1 MRLPRPFRRRRGGRD
16 DAPPERTE
24 TADADARERAEAMA
38 DRARRRRPAPLVEAI
53 SVRLRGAG
61 LELRRRL
68 RPLGRGISRLV
79 SAVAPKVSRAI
90 FFVAGLPVALVAAG
104 LDLFLRTARAVRGRL
119 APVAAAIA
127 AVAARVAAQ
136 VTPVRVLAVV
146 ILLIAAALAGSQFTD
161 YRGVAVGDPQYP
173 ADVARVA
180 PPPLADI
187 EHAGEAHLYL
197 GVPAA
202 ILVGILTVLTVRGRW
217 QLGRGIALVA
227 LAGIALTL
235 LVDRPQGLDAGTA
248 GDAYLGTEAQ
258 LLEGFWGQLAA
269 CVGLLICGPL
279 LGWHVKIAA
288 AEREHTR
295 RRGARIRGGLDRL
308 RPARARNA
316 AMEARA

>member
-1 MRLPRPFRRRRGGRD
+1 MRLPKPLRRRRDGRD
-16 DAPPERTE
+16 DAPPERAE
-24 TADADARERAEAMA
+24 PADSDARSRAEAMA
-38 DRARRRRPAPLVEAI
+38 ERARRRRPAPWVEAI

-68 RPLGRGISRLV
+68 RPLGRGGSRLV
-79 SAVAPKVSRAI
+79 SAIAPKVSRAI
-90 FFVAGLPVALVAAG
+90 FFAAGLPVALVAAG
-104 LDLFLRTARAVRGRL
+104 LDLFLRTVRVARERL

-127 AVAARVAAQ
+127 AVAAQ

-146 ILLIAAALAGSQFTD
+146 ILLTAAALAGSQFTD

-173 ADVARVA
+173 ADVSRVA
-180 PPPLADI
+180 PPPLTDI
-187 EHAGEAHLYL
+187 QHAGEAHLYL
-197 GVPAA
+197 GIPAA
-202 ILVGILTVLTVRGRW
+202 ILVAVLTVLTVRGRW
-217 QLGRGIALVA
+217 QLGRWIALVG

-269 CVGLLICGPL
+269 CVGLVICGPL

-288 AEREHTR
+288 AEGERGR

-308 RPARARNA
+308 RPARARGA
-316 AMEARA
+316 ATEARA